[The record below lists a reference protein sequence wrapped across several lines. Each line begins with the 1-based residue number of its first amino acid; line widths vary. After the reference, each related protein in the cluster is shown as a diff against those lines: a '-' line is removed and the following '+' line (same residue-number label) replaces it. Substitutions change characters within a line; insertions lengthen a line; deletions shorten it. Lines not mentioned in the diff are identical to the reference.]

1 MPKIFIETNFSFPKL
16 ARKFKSIEKKSR
28 ADLYKKEAKSAK
40 KMLSQGKVKPPLTK
54 SNPMSRS
61 KAEFAKYGKKPLYKT
76 KVLYKSIRGDEEGL
90 HMIEYGRMHNNGE
103 GRNTQRR
110 FVNKFDKKAQERY
123 TEALIEE
130 IHKALKK

>member
-28 ADLYKKEAKSAK
+28 IDLYKKEAKSAK
-40 KMLSQGKVKPPLTK
+40 
-54 SNPMSRS
+54 
-61 KAEFAKYGKKPLYKT
+61 
-76 KVLYKSIRGDEEGL
+76 GL
-90 HMIEYGRMHNNGE
+90 HMMEYGRMHNNGE